1 MARKMES
8 EEPMKYKYEFL
19 YDSRQDYLWD
29 EYQDYIAQK
38 PMTAY
43 ERRLVRNWVK
53 EGNSVYG
60 CTQSRYYGESAYPM
74 EFLEVYRSDRAIDKE
89 LQGKTPQ
96 ERETYLKDLLGYQE
110 ESAEGKELR
119 EAKAKT
125 PDLINAHI
133 RKLERE
139 LFHTWAF
146 IMEEGLY
153 SEALEYVNEHKD
165 EETPLEW

>member
-1 MARKMES
+1 
-8 EEPMKYKYEFL
+8 MKYKYEFL
-19 YDSRQDYLWD
+19 YDNRQEFLWD
-29 EYQDYIAQK
+29 EYQDYIAKK
-38 PMTAY
+38 PMTPY
-43 ERRLVRNWVK
+43 ERRLVRKWVK

-110 ESAEGKELR
+110 ETAEEKELR
-119 EAKAKT
+119 EAKDAT
-125 PDLINAHI
+125 PGPVNAHI

-146 IMEEGLY
+146 IMSEGLY
-153 SEALEYVNEHKD
+153 SEAKEYLEEHKD
-165 EETPLEW
+165 EELPFIW

>member
-1 MARKMES
+1 MKK
-8 EEPMKYKYEFL
+8 EEPMKYKYEFM
-19 YDSRQDYLWD
+19 YDNRQDYLWY

-53 EGNSVYG
+53 AGNSVYG

-74 EFLEVYRSDRAIDKE
+74 EFLEVYRSDREIDRE
-89 LQGKTPQ
+89 LQGKTS
-96 ERETYLKDLLGYQE
+96 REKEAYLKELLGFVE
-110 ESAEGKELR
+110 ETAEEKAMR

-125 PDLINAHI
+125 PAPVNDHI

-146 IMEEGLY
+146 IMQEGLC
-153 SEALEYVNEHKD
+153 SEAMEYLEDHKD
-165 EETPLEW
+165 EESPFEW

>member
-1 MARKMES
+1 
-8 EEPMKYKYEFL
+8 MKYKYEFL

-38 PMTAY
+38 PMSAY

-74 EFLEVYRSDRAIDKE
+74 EFLEVYRMDRSIDKD

-96 ERETYLKDLLGYQE
+96 EREAYLKDLMGYCGETTE
-110 ESAEGKELR
+110 EKELR

-125 PDLINAHI
+125 PELINAHI

-139 LFHTWAF
+139 LFHTWNY
-146 IMEEGLY
+146 IMKEDLY
-153 SEALEYVNEHKD
+153 SEALEYVNDHKD
-165 EETPLEW
+165 EKIPFEW

>member
-1 MARKMES
+1 
-8 EEPMKYKYEFL
+8 MKYKYEFL

-53 EGNSVYG
+53 AGNSVYG

-74 EFLEVYRSDRAIDKE
+74 EFLEVYRADREIDRD
-89 LQGKTPQ
+89 LQGKTPK
-96 ERETYLKDLLGYQE
+96 EKEAYLKELK
-110 ESAEGKELR
+110 AE
-119 EAKAKT
+119 T
-125 PDLINAHI
+125 PEPVNEHI

-146 IMEEGLY
+146 IMSEGLY
-153 SEALEYVNEHKD
+153 SDAMEYLEEHKD
-165 EETPLEW
+165 EEIPFLW

>member
-1 MARKMES
+1 
-8 EEPMKYKYEFL
+8 MKYKYEFL
-19 YDSRQDYLWD
+19 YDNRQEFLWD
-29 EYQDYIAQK
+29 EYQDYIAKK
-38 PMTAY
+38 PMTPY
-43 ERRLVRNWVK
+43 ERRLVRKWVK

-110 ESAEGKELR
+110 ETAEEKELR
-119 EAKAKT
+119 EAKDAT
-125 PDLINAHI
+125 PGPVNAHI

-139 LFHTWAF
+139 LFHIWAF

-153 SEALEYVNEHKD
+153 SEAMEYVNEHRD
-165 EETPLEW
+165 EESPFEW

>member
-1 MARKMES
+1 
-8 EEPMKYKYEFL
+8 MKYKYEFM
-19 YDSRQDYLWD
+19 YDNRQDYLWY

-53 EGNSVYG
+53 AGNSVYG

-74 EFLEVYRSDRAIDKE
+74 EFLEVYRSDREIDRE
-89 LQGKTPQ
+89 LQGKTS
-96 ERETYLKDLLGYQE
+96 REKEAYLKELLGFVE
-110 ESAEGKELR
+110 ETAEEKAMR

-125 PDLINAHI
+125 PAPVNDHI

-146 IMEEGLY
+146 IMQEGLC
-153 SEALEYVNEHKD
+153 SEAMEYLEDHKD
-165 EETPLEW
+165 EESPFEW

>member
-1 MARKMES
+1 
-8 EEPMKYKYEFL
+8 MKYKYEFL

-38 PMTAY
+38 PMTSC

-74 EFLEVYRSDRAIDKE
+74 EFREVYRSDRAIDKD

-96 ERETYLKDLLGYQE
+96 EREAYLKDLLGYQE
-110 ESAEGKELR
+110 EPAGEKEMR
-119 EAKAKT
+119 EAKART
-125 PDLINAHI
+125 PEVVNAHI
-133 RKLERE
+133 R
-139 LFHTWAF
+139 
-146 IMEEGLY
+146 
-153 SEALEYVNEHKD
+153 
-165 EETPLEW
+165 

>member
-1 MARKMES
+1 
-8 EEPMKYKYEFL
+8 
-19 YDSRQDYLWD
+19 
-29 EYQDYIAQK
+29 
-38 PMTAY
+38 MTAD
-43 ERRLVRNWVK
+43 RTTFGMNTRIISR
-53 EGNSVYG
+53 
-60 CTQSRYYGESAYPM
+60 TQSRYYGESAYPM

-96 ERETYLKDLLGYQE
+96 EREAYLKDLLGYQE
-110 ESAEGKELR
+110 ETAEEKEFR

-125 PDLINAHI
+125 PELVNAHI

-146 IMEEGLY
+146 IMGEGLC

-165 EETPLEW
+165 EETPFEW

>member
-1 MARKMES
+1 
-8 EEPMKYKYEFL
+8 
-19 YDSRQDYLWD
+19 
-29 EYQDYIAQK
+29 
-38 PMTAY
+38 
-43 ERRLVRNWVK
+43 
-53 EGNSVYG
+53 
-60 CTQSRYYGESAYPM
+60 M

-153 SEALEYVNEHKD
+153 PEALEYVNEHKD
-165 EETPLEW
+165 EATPLEW

>member
-1 MARKMES
+1 
-8 EEPMKYKYEFL
+8 MKYKYEFL
-19 YDSRQDYLWD
+19 YDNRQEFLWD
-29 EYQDYIAQK
+29 EYQDYIAKK
-38 PMTAY
+38 PMTPY
-43 ERRLVRNWVK
+43 EHRLVRKWVK

-96 ERETYLKDLLGYQE
+96 EREAYLKDLLGYQE
-110 ESAEGKELR
+110 EPAEEKELR
-119 EAKAKT
+119 EAKAAT
-125 PDLINAHI
+125 PGPVNAHI

-139 LFHTWAF
+139 LFHIWAF

-153 SEALEYVNEHKD
+153 SEAMEYVNEHKD
-165 EETPLEW
+165 EETPFEW